1 MQKNNFFKVVD
12 MQVLINKTWYKI
24 LKTDGNLALIQFE
37 SGKFVWN
44 ILGLETRKINV
55 QARLF

>member
-1 MQKNNFFKVVD
+1 MMVK
-12 MQVLINKTWYKI
+12 INKKWYQI

-44 ILGLETRKINV
+44 ILGLEIKQNT
-55 QARLF
+55 LF

>member
-1 MQKNNFFKVVD
+1 MK
-12 MQVLINKTWYKI
+12 VLINKKWYQI

-44 ILGLETRKINV
+44 ILGLETKKISL
-55 QARLF
+55 QASLL